1 MAFVK
6 FMDIAWP
13 EQATPLLSV
22 SIKDVQAS
30 RLPFLQQ
37 AELNRMASPYA
48 ALTASAYLL
57 CFQQK
62 PARLSINKQEP

>member
-1 MAFVK
+1 MILTTRSAMFYP
-6 FMDIAWP
+6 FSHP
-13 EQATPLLSV
+13 ESSSFNKLAELSPLS
-22 SIKDVQAS
+22 
-30 RLPFLQQ
+30 FLQQ

-57 CFQQK
+57 CFPQK